1 MKIGKDLLIE
11 DKWVENTIIYKG
23 VAEEYYKKSPNPVLK
38 RYIDEFN
45 YTQQDGDLIQKLIN
59 YCVVRYLKTDKQ
71 RNLMDNI
78 KRWKYVNKCV
88 NEYKTYYPQYNFNLK
103 SFLQMKEELIEMLFT

>member
-1 MKIGKDLLIE
+1 MKTGKELLIN
-11 DKWVENTIIYKG
+11 DKFFENTVINKG
-23 VAEEYYKKSPNPVLK
+23 KGEELYSISPNPILK
-38 RYIDEFN
+38 NYIDNFQ

-78 KRWKYVNKCV
+78 KRWKYVNKTI
-88 NEYKTYYPQYNFNLK
+88 EEFRTYFPQYNFNVK
-103 SFLQMKEELIEMLFT
+103 SFLQMKEELITILFN